1 MDSSNLMTFL
11 FPVLMLGMVYFFF
24 IRPQNQ
30 RQKAHQLML
39 SNLKRNEMVVLSSGM
54 IGKVT
59 RIEDAEVMIE
69 VASGINVRVVKAMIA
84 EVRTKGTPQVA
95 NDTKS

>member
-1 MDSSNLMTFL
+1 
-11 FPVLMLGMVYFFF
+11 
-24 IRPQNQ
+24 
-30 RQKAHQLML
+30 
-39 SNLKRNEMVVLSSGM
+39 M